1 MTSGPYSYN
10 KYNLKSNC
18 RTLCRMKITT
28 VKFVKSATQPTHYP
42 EGNVPEVAFV
52 GRSNVGKSSLLNTL
66 VNRKNIAKTSST
78 PGKTRLI
85 NFYMIND
92 RLSFVDL
99 PGYGFAKVPQSVKRE
114 WGPMIETYLKERKNL
129 RLVVVILDMRR
140 DPSEDDLSL
149 VGWLFSYNRPILF
162 ILTKADKLSKN
173 QAFVRVRKIRESLGA
188 DNNVEMIPFS
198 AKTGVGKETIWR
210 KLIELIK

>member
-1 MTSGPYSYN
+1 
-10 KYNLKSNC
+10 
-18 RTLCRMKITT
+18 MKITT

-149 VGWLFSYNRPILF
+149 VDWLFSYNRPILF

>member
-1 MTSGPYSYN
+1 
-10 KYNLKSNC
+10 
-18 RTLCRMKITT
+18 MKITT

-85 NFYMIND
+85 NFYLIND

-99 PGYGFAKVPQSVKRE
+99 PGYGFAKVSQSVKRE
-114 WGPMIETYLKERKNL
+114 WGPMIETYLKERQNL

-149 VGWLFSYNRPILF
+149 VDWLFSSNRPILF